1 MGLMGRSKKPSDD
14 GMELS
19 ILQKEDSK
27 LKVEEMEYEYKD
39 FKWKDPFTKAKYIRT
54 WPATFG
60 SEAHANYY
68 SVVDN
73 RNRGHTRC
81 CVYHDKT

>member
-1 MGLMGRSKKPSDD
+1 MGFMGRTKKPSDD

-19 ILQKEDSK
+19 ILSEEDSK

-39 FKWKDPFTKAKYIRT
+39 FKWKDPFTKAKYIRWWSGILELGAYT
-54 WPATFG
+54 DPD
-60 SEAHANYY
+60 

-73 RNRGHTRC
+73 RNCGHGGRC
-81 CVYHDKT
+81 LYND